1 MQQEIFTIFLGAS
14 PVLELRGAIPFAMIQ
29 FDFPIYKAFLLAIFG
44 NFLPVI
50 PFLFFLKKFSE
61 YLMQKW
67 RLFNRMMTWLFERFQ
82 KKHRGHFESWE
93 WSFLALFIFVAIPL
107 PFTGAWSGIIAAYI
121 LGLPFWKSTGV
132 IFLGILCSGL
142 IVSTVM
148 YLGITGLHILT

>member
-1 MQQEIFTIFLGAS
+1 M
-14 PVLELRGAIPFAMIQ
+14 R
-29 FDFPIYKAFLLAIFG
+29 
-44 NFLPVI
+44 
-50 PFLFFLKKFSE
+50 
-61 YLMQKW
+61 KW
-67 RLFNRMMTWLFERFQ
+67 YYFNRLMTWLFERFQ